1 MLVLMQIIMILT
13 MKPITPKK
21 LGFGDKIRV
30 VAPAM
35 SLSMIAEN
43 NIGYAIN
50 KLNEIG
56 LNVDF
61 SKHAKE
67 SDMFESSRIKSRV
80 NDLHDAFEDD
90 TVRAILSVI
99 GGFNSNQLLGQIDYE
114 LIKYNP
120 KIFCGFSDITA
131 LSNAIFAKT
140 GLITYSG
147 PHFSTFG
154 MQKGIDYTVEYFNKC
169 LYSETPFEILPSKKW
184 SDDAW
189 YLNQEERL
197 FIPNDG
203 PKIIQEGEAEG
214 TSIGGNLCTFQLL
227 HGTEY
232 MPSLEDTIIFIEED
246 YLAGEF
252 FPNSFDRD
260 LQSLI
265 HQSNF
270 EGVKGIIIGRA
281 QKSVNMTTEKL
292 KHIIKTKKELSQIPI
307 ISDVDFGHTTPQI
320 TLPIG
325 GKISM
330 KALDGKTSIKLLRF

>member
-1 MLVLMQIIMILT
+1 

-21 LGFGDKIRV
+21 LCPGDTIRV
-30 VAPAM
+30 VSPAS

-43 NIGYAIN
+43 SIGYAIN
-50 KLNEIG
+50 KLNEMG
-56 LNVDF
+56 LIVTF
-61 SKHAKE
+61 SEHAKE
-67 SDMFESSRIKSRV
+67 SDLFVSSSIKSRV
-80 NDLHDAFEDD
+80 DDLHDAFEDD
-90 TVRAILSVI
+90 TIKAILTVI
-99 GGFNSNQLLGQIDYE
+99 GGFNSNQLLGHIDYE
-114 LIKYNP
+114 LIKDNP
-120 KIFCGFSDITA
+120 KIFCGYSDITA
-131 LSNAIFAKT
+131 LSNAIYAKT

-154 MQKGIDYTVEYFNKC
+154 MLKGIDYTVEYFNKC
-169 LYSETPFEILPSKKW
+169 IFSEEPFEIVPSKEW

-189 YLNQEERL
+189 YLNQEERV

-214 TSIGGNLCTFQLL
+214 TSIGGNLCTLQLL

-232 MPSLEDTIIFIEED
+232 MPSLEDSIIFIED
-246 YLAGEF
+246 DDLTGEF

-265 HQSNF
+265 QQPTF

-281 QKSVNMTTEKL
+281 QKSVKITIEKL
-292 KHIIKTKKELSQIPI
+292 KYIIETKEELTHIPV
-307 ISDVDFGHTTPQI
+307 ISDVDFGHTTPHI

-325 GKISM
+325 GRISI
-330 KALDGKTSIKLLRF
+330 KALDGKIVFKILKF